1 MPTRSLVRSIIS
13 VIRSEGKE
21 NAHEDGTT
29 DMISAD
35 GPEHEV
41 SGGTRASTMGLRKKT
56 DVSCQEEAYWS
67 LIARTLKTRLG
78 SRRNSVRKVPIRS
91 WFPIL

>member
-21 NAHEDGTT
+21 NAHEDDTT
-29 DMISAD
+29 DMISTD
-35 GPEHEV
+35 GAEHEV
-41 SGGTRASTMGLRKKT
+41 SGGTRASSMGLRKRK
-56 DVSCQEEAYWS
+56 DVSSQEEAYWGV
-67 LIARTLKTRLG
+67 IARTFKARLG
-78 SRRNSVRKVPIRS
+78 SRRNSMRNAPIRS